1 MNEAKLIKLH
11 INQLIDG
18 MHSLNL
24 PPNQAPVIMEYL
36 QLLQKWNKTYNLTA
50 IDEWSDM
57 VTHHALDALAVIKH
71 FKGQRVIDVGTGG
84 GIPGV
89 LVTIMCP
96 EKQVVLLDA
105 VGKKA
110 RFLRQVKRDLNLQN
124 MEVVHDRVENYFP
137 EEKFDVVTSRAFSEL
152 NQFLKLTTHLGTV
165 HGQYLAMKGPKAET
179 LDSNLPFKQVAVWDI
194 EVPFMSETRK
204 LYELEKIHEN
214 CD

>member
-1 MNEAKLIKLH
+1 
-11 INQLIDG
+11 
-18 MHSLNL
+18 
-24 PPNQAPVIMEYL
+24 
-36 QLLQKWNKTYNLTA
+36 
-50 IDEWSDM
+50 M

-71 FKGQRVIDVGTGG
+71 FKGQRVLDVGTGG

-89 LVTIMCP
+89 LVAIMCP
-96 EKQVVLLDA
+96 EKQVALLDA

-110 RFLRQVKRDLNLQN
+110 RFLRQVKRDLKLQN

-152 NQFLKLTTHLGTV
+152 NQFLTLTTHLGTV